1 MATLDA
7 RAVTPLLDKGRWH
20 GSYGTACCPSH
31 ADRRPS
37 LTIRQGETSVL
48 YVCHSGCRS
57 DDVARAVHGLLGG
70 GEVGT
75 RAPDPEAERRA
86 AEEAEA
92 RRVAAWRIWS
102 ASGPDRDGLVRRYL
116 SARAIRLP
124 LPPTL
129 RYHPSLS
136 HPESDRR
143 WPAMVA
149 VVQDVTGRFLGIHRT
164 FLDPA
169 GGKAPMDPAKLT
181 LGAIRGGAV
190 RLGIVAGESVA
201 VGEGIE
207 STLSAG
213 EGTGLPGWAALNRS
227 CMGALVLPEHIV
239 DVAIFVDGDAPGRL
253 AGRILADR
261 LVAEGRRVKVADPGD
276 GEDFNSLAQRAAT
289 ESRAA

>member
-7 RAVTPLLDKGRWH
+7 RAVTLLLDKGRWH

-57 DDVARAVHGLLGG
+57 DDVARAVHGLRGG

-124 LPPTL
+124 LPPGTL
-129 RYHPSLS
+129 PTLWG
-136 HPESDRR
+136 D
-143 WPAMVA
+143 
-149 VVQDVTGRFLGIHRT
+149 VVR
-164 FLDPA
+164 
-169 GGKAPMDPAKLT
+169 
-181 LGAIRGGAV
+181 
-190 RLGIVAGESVA
+190 
-201 VGEGIE
+201 
-207 STLSAG
+207 
-213 EGTGLPGWAALNRS
+213 
-227 CMGALVLPEHIV
+227 
-239 DVAIFVDGDAPGRL
+239 
-253 AGRILADR
+253 
-261 LVAEGRRVKVADPGD
+261 
-276 GEDFNSLAQRAAT
+276 
-289 ESRAA
+289 

>member
-7 RAVTPLLDKGRWH
+7 RAVTLLLDKGRWH

-31 ADRRPS
+31 GDRRPS
-37 LTIRQGETSVL
+37 LSIRDGERTVI
-48 YVCHSGCRS
+48 YRCHSGCSS
-57 DDVARAVHGLLGG
+57 DDVARAVQGLLGG
-70 GEVGT
+70 VEVGT
-75 RAPDPEAERRA
+75 HVPDPEAERRA
-86 AEEAEA
+86 AEQAE
-92 RRVAAWRIWS
+92 RRRAAAWSIWQ
-102 ASGPDRDGLVRRYL
+102 ASGPDHDGLVRRYL
-116 SARAIRLP
+116 NDRAIRLP

-129 RYHPSLS
+129 RFHPSLS

-149 VVQDVTGRFLGIHRT
+149 VVQDVTGRFLGIHRSY
-164 FLDPA
+164 LDPA
-169 GGKAPMDPAKLT
+169 GGKAPVGPAKLT

-190 RLGIVAGESVA
+190 RLGTAGESVA

-227 CMGALVLPEHIV
+227 CMGALVLPEHIA

-261 LVAEGRRVKVADPGD
+261 LVAEGRRVRIADPGD
-276 GEDFNSLAQRAAT
+276 GLDFNDLARDADTTRRAA
-289 ESRAA
+289 